1 MLIVIVAI
9 GAILIALIGLGG
21 SYLAVRDVAF
31 QKGMGD
37 YSKVFPIGV
46 DVGIIVLLTLDLV
59 LAWLRIP
66 FAPLRP
72 TAWLFTAATIAFNAS
87 ASWPDPIGVGMHAV
101 IPVTFI
107 VVSEAGRHAVAR
119 IAKLD
124 SDRAM
129 EKLRTLRWFLAPR
142 QTWTIWRDMYL
153 WEVTRVDDALL
164 RKQAILAYKVLL
176 KDAPVSPGGGLPAAA
191 TLPLELAAMGVPIEL
206 TYTAGLA
213 AAGVDSTPLDR
224 IFASRRTA
232 LDVDQSELT
241 VTAVP
246 RTRSAN
252 AGQRRELTGVEGEIP
267 PSGSAELT
275 SAVPEKPAVAEAP
288 AAPELAAQPANDHL
302 AYAGA
307 DLAGLA
313 GADASGPELVADPQD
328 AYAYS
333 QVSSL
338 AGTFAGRGGETGD
351 RAGSDDQLA
360 SAFAYAAPDELDTR
374 TALAGQRTPEPVRA
388 AAAYQRVTRSSADS
402 LSVVGS
408 RGNTSPVQDDD
419 APKVVIPEV
428 WITAFSAW
436 VERYERYPSE
446 EELAEYL
453 YNLPEKERVRAR
465 GADRPVSKR
474 SVERYYGDL
483 KKMFP
488 LADQPQLELE
498 GAGR

>member
-37 YSKVFPIGV
+37 FSKVFPIGV
-46 DVGIIVLLTLDLV
+46 DVGIIILLTLDLV

-107 VVSEAGRHAVAR
+107 VISEAGRHAVAR

-124 SDRAM
+124 SNRAM

-153 WEVTRVDDALL
+153 WEVTRVEDALL

-176 KDAPVSPGGGLPAAA
+176 RDAPVGPDGRLPAAA
-191 TLPLELAAMGVPIEL
+191 TLPLELAATGVPIEL
-206 TYTAGLA
+206 TYAIGLK
-213 AAGVDSTPLDR
+213 AAGVDSTPLDL
-224 IFASRRTA
+224 IFSRRPA
-232 LDVDQSELT
+232 LDTDQPELT
-241 VTAVP
+241 VTPVP

-252 AGQRRELTGVEGEIP
+252 AAQRRELTGAEGEIP
-267 PSGSAELT
+267 PGGAAELMPT
-275 SAVPEKPAVAEAP
+275 ATETPALAEAP
-288 AAPELAAQPANDHL
+288 ADPEPPARPANDHL
-302 AYAGA
+302 AYAEA
-307 DLAGLA
+307 RLAALA
-313 GADASGPELVADPQD
+313 GADASEPEPVAEPQD

-338 AGTFAGRGGETGD
+338 AGTFAGSGGEAGG
-351 RAGSDDQLA
+351 RAGASERPA
-360 SAFAYAAPDELDTR
+360 SAFAYAASDELDTR
-374 TALAGQRTPEPVRA
+374 MAFAGQRTPEPVRA
-388 AAAYQRVTRSSADS
+388 VAAPQRTARGSAD
-402 LSVVGS
+402 LLNGVVPG
-408 RGNTSPVQDDD
+408 GGTSPAQGDDT
-419 APKVVIPEV
+419 PKVVIPEV
-428 WITAFSAW
+428 WVTAFSAW
-436 VERYERYPSE
+436 VEQYERYPSE
-446 EELAEYL
+446 EELADYL